1 MDLKNYIADVISQT
15 IEGVQLAQKRFNP
28 DAVILPPVIAPT
40 YHDSATSDCIVI
52 NKTLRHLTPMKFDIE
67 VTAEHKDTTGAKAG
81 FCISVAGFGA
91 NIDSAR
97 RDNAANRL
105 SFQITIVLPEILS

>member
-15 IEGVQLAQKRFNP
+15 IEGVQIAQKRFNP
-28 DAVILPPVIAPT
+28 DAVILPPIIAPA
-40 YHDSATSDCIVI
+40 YHDSATPDCIVI
-52 NKTLRHLTPMKFDIE
+52 NKTLRHLTHLEFDIE

-91 NIDSAR
+91 NTDSIR